1 MKKILTII
9 ASTMI
14 LSPVNAESFN
24 DYIHSNSHTIRCMI
38 SGRCK
43 DGIKEINDITDISSS
58 SPDTDFSMIAV
69 EVNKMLNTLKKIEV
83 KVFLADEKYFP
94 FRYRGIYSTSNNR
107 FFLNSKYLHNPRSI
121 LFTIRHE
128 GWHVAQ
134 DCMSTLANSTLLN
147 VLDHHII
154 PIEIKEET
162 IERYGLDPYVVRIE
176 REAVWASTIPG
187 MTATA
192 LSVCNSEFP
201 MWEEYD
207 PPSRT
212 RSWLYINGYL

>member
-1 MKKILTII
+1 MNKLLVTLI
-9 ASTMI
+9 ASFMLVSPALSVEEITVKDHYPEEVNNI
-14 LSPVNAESFN
+14 LSNLDE
-24 DYIHSNSHTIRCMI
+24 
-38 SGRCK
+38 
-43 DGIKEINDITDISSS
+43 
-58 SPDTDFSMIAV
+58 
-69 EVNKMLNTLKKIEV
+69 LEV
-83 KVFLADEKYFP
+83 KVYLAPNKQFP
-94 FRYRGIYSTSNNR
+94 KEYRGLYYPDKNMIYLNN
-107 FFLNSKYLHNPRSI
+107 KYVNNDEELLKI
-121 LFTIRHE
+121 LRHE